1 MSRTFRLFVML
12 ASLFG
17 IASSASASPVMYAF
31 SGTLSQPF
39 NGTTQFS
46 GTFAYD
52 TSTPQSWSTT
62 PGVGVYSSLVTGA
75 SDPPAT
81 LTFNIGNMTATSIG
95 SVSSTVVTVVHS
107 QASDSF
113 TIDLNSNNGND
124 QSGPNYPGE
133 DSLIVEQIQFSN
145 NNLTSPGPFSSTGLP
160 STLNL
165 TNFNNPGP
173 QFSIDGWLANGQ
185 YVEVFG
191 QITSLTPL
199 GGTGG
204 GPSSLPVPEPSSV
217 LVFLAL
223 GAALVVSRRM
233 RAQQV
238 ARWSV

>member
-1 MSRTFRLFVML
+1 MSRTLRLSVML
-12 ASLFG
+12 ASLVG
-17 IASSASASPVMYAF
+17 SASSASASPVMYAF

-52 TSTPQSWSTT
+52 ASTPQSWSPS
-62 PGVGVYSSLVTGA
+62 PGVGVYSSQVTA
-75 SDPPAT
+75 PSDPPAT
-81 LTFNIGNMTATSIG
+81 LTFNIGNMTATSFG
-95 SVSSTVVTVVHS
+95 NVFGTVVTVVHS

-113 TIDLNSNNGND
+113 TIDLNLNNGNN
-124 QSGPNYPGE
+124 QSGQNYPGE
-133 DSLIVEQIQFSN
+133 YSYIGEQIQFNN
-145 NNLTSPGPFSSTGLP
+145 NNLTSSGPFNSTSLP

-165 TNFNNPGP
+165 ADFNNPGP
-173 QFSIDGWLANGQ
+173 QFLIDGWLADGQ

-204 GPSSLPVPEPSSV
+204 GASSVSVPEPSSV
-217 LVFLAL
+217 LVFLIM
-223 GAALVVSRRM
+223 GAAPVLTRRI